1 MTTRRPQ
8 RGFTLIELMI
18 TVVIIGILAAIA
30 IPSYTRYVTQ
40 SRRASAEAYLLQVA
54 QWQEKWRTSNISYG
68 DSTVFISANGAP
80 ALPAELTSYYNAVS
94 LGTPTGT
101 AYTLSLSA
109 KGTQATN
116 DSACSP
122 LTLDQN
128 GTKGPSGCWKS

>member
-1 MTTRRPQ
+1 MAAGRPQ

-18 TVVIIGILAAIA
+18 TVAIIGILAAIA

-40 SRRASAEAYLLQVA
+40 SRRASAEAYMLQVA
-54 QWQEKWRTSNISYG
+54 QWQEKWRASNTTYG
-68 DSTVFISANGAP
+68 DSTVFTTANGAP
-80 ALPAELTSYYNAVS
+80 ALPSELTSYYNAVS

-116 DSACSP
+116 DSTCTP
-122 LTLDQN
+122 LTLDQS
-128 GTKGPSGCWKS
+128 GTKGPAGCWKS